1 MSARSRRALFTD
13 SKHTLVQWNKRK
25 TITSPAKGQPLLHRT
40 HNTSSSTALPPTR
53 ADDGARPWPPQVD
66 DKDRPK
72 EPITITKVSIFVNP
86 YAEDEEEAAAAPE
99 EEEAEPQR
107 GSWYSNPNTADALPV
122 HKKGIGMYIA
132 PAAASA
138 KSAKP
143 AAKASDSQQ
152 PPPAKKP
159 KPTAGGFGNFD
170 AW

>member
-1 MSARSRRALFTD
+1 MLLAYD
-13 SKHTLVQWNKRK
+13 QRK
-25 TITSPAKGQPLLHRT
+25 GNPYSTAPN
-40 HNTSSSTALPPTR
+40 HNTSSSTTLPPPR
-53 ADDGARPWPPQVD
+53 AEGGARPWSPQVD

-72 EPITITKVSIFVNP
+72 EPIVINRVSIFVNP
-86 YAEDEEEAAAAPE
+86 YAEDEEEAVAAAPE

-107 GSWYSNPNTADALPV
+107 GSWYSNPNTAGALPV

-132 PAAASA
+132 PAAATA

-143 AAKASDSQQ
+143 AAASDSQQQ